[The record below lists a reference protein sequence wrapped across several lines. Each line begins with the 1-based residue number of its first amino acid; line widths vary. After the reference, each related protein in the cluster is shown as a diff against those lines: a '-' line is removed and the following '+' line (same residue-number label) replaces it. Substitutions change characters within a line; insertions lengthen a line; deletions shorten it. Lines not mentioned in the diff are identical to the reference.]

1 MKELTFPLLS
11 ADDIEVRIGSFNK
24 EKTKC
29 TLPLYQDARCGMKYL
44 DQVVGAANWQK
55 KYYELKGV
63 IYCSL
68 GININYDDPSKDQ
81 LFIWKD
87 DAGAETQVESEKGQ
101 ASDSFKRTCVCWG
114 LARELYTAPTIWC
127 DTPQK
132 YTDFQVKYISYEE
145 RKIKELVIIAKNKDK
160 NFQIEQI
167 YPKGRIW
174 SETTENAPK
183 NANQSYIDPKEIKVA
198 DTFSNFSQEKGSIT
212 NEQKAMIETYV
223 SGLTTV
229 SHDRFFVKLDQNY
242 GVGSID
248 FLSEHQANEI
258 LSKIR
263 K

>member
-1 MKELTFPLLS
+1 MLY
-11 ADDIEVRIGSFNK
+11 
-24 EKTKC
+24 KTARV
-29 TLPLYQDARCGMKYL
+29 DAIIL
-44 DQVVGAANWQK
+44 DKVVGPFNWQK
-55 KYYELKGV
+55 KFYELKGV

-68 GININYDDPSKDQ
+68 GINAFYEDIAKEP
-81 LFIWKD
+81 LWIFKD

-101 ASDSFKRTCVCWG
+101 ASDAFKRAAFAFG
-114 LARELYTAPTIWC
+114 LGRELYSAPIIWC

-132 YTDFQVKYISYEE
+132 YTDFQVKYISYED
-145 RKIKELVIIAKNKDK
+145 RKIKDLVIIAKNKDK

-167 YPKGRIW
+167 YPKDRNV
-174 SETTENAPK
+174 SKTSENAPK
-183 NANQSYIDPKEIKVA
+183 NANQGYIDPKEIKVA

-223 SGLTTV
+223 SGLTTI